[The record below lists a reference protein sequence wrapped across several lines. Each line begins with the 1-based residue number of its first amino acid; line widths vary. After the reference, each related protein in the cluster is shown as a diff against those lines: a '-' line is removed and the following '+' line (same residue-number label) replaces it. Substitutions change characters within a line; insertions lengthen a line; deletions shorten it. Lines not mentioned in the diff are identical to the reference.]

1 MDAIKEGDGSRLVR
15 CFKLALLFEYKFKH
29 TKYAFVLLLFFAK
42 IYALLSE
49 KEAFKVVHN
58 RFVNKTGKQGGNIL
72 LDLHTEHLNL
82 DLKKLLNAMGGKIT
96 EASAQRCARSI
107 TVLNKVMDGV
117 YQDCRKSRKGG
128 FHRTK
133 NANETVR
140 SITDYLLQITAFQH
154 TPGREDYPS
163 FKRFKA
169 TILEIDYKDF
179 CSWVQN
185 HLKQWKGI
193 YETPNQQAVRINRP

>member
-1 MDAIKEGDGSRLVR
+1 MFQVSCTMHLS
-15 CFKLALLFEYKFKH
+15 YS
-29 TKYAFVLLLFFAK
+29 YFFAK

-58 RFVNKTGKQGGNIL
+58 RFVNKTGKRGGNIP
-72 LDLHTEHLNL
+72 LDLHMEHLNL

-107 TVLNKVMDGV
+107 T
-117 YQDCRKSRKGG
+117 GG
-128 FHRTK
+128 FRGTQ
-133 NANETVR
+133 NANETVT
-140 SITDYLLQITAFQH
+140 SITDDPLQITAFQH
-154 TPGREDYPS
+154 NPGREGYPS
-163 FKRFKA
+163 FKRSKA
-169 TILEIDYKDF
+169 TILELDYRDF

>member
-1 MDAIKEGDGSRLVR
+1 MMDAIKEGDGSRLVR

-58 RFVNKTGKQGGNIL
+58 RFVNKTGKRGGNIP
-72 LDLHTEHLNL
+72 LDLHMEHLNL

-117 YQDCRKSRKGG
+117 YQDCRKSRS
-128 FHRTK
+128 
-133 NANETVR
+133 ANNCFST
-140 SITDYLLQITAFQH
+140 H
-154 TPGREDYPS
+154 P
-163 FKRFKA
+163 
-169 TILEIDYKDF
+169 
-179 CSWVQN
+179 
-185 HLKQWKGI
+185 WKG
-193 YETPNQQAVRINRP
+193 RLSFF